1 MTAWALIAALATAGA
16 LFALV
21 RGVTLAL
28 DADHRQS
35 RSHLATLGTGPAPT
49 AVGRTRTRTR
59 RREGGGTPDGMRRW
73 LRRAGLAW
81 EPADLFGVSLATAAV
96 PGAVV
101 AVATGGSAVAGT
113 LVAALGAMLP
123 ALVIQQRASRRAAAL
138 NGQVVETLE
147 VVASSL
153 RSGFGFIQSLELAAR
168 EQPEPISAELLQTIR
183 EVNLGA
189 ATDEALQRLVERTGD
204 ADLALA
210 INAVVIQR
218 RVGGDLSEILGNI
231 SHMIRERIRIR
242 GEIKTLTAQA
252 RMSAWIIGM
261 LPIGL
266 AIALTLM
273 QPDQMRVFID
283 DPVGRILVA
292 TGAGLQVI
300 GFMAVQRV
308 AAIEY

>member
-21 RGVTLAL
+21 RGVGLAL

-35 RSHLATLGTGPAPT
+35 RLRLAALGSDAAPT
-49 AVGRTRTRTR
+49 QPRSRVRTR
-59 RREGGGTPDGMRRW
+59 RREVAGTPDGMRRW

-96 PGAVV
+96 PGAIV
-101 AVATGGSAVAGT
+101 AVMTGGSTAPAVF
-113 LVAALGAMLP
+113 VALLGLLLP
-123 ALVIQQRASRRAAAL
+123 ALVIQRKAARRSAAL

-261 LPIGL
+261 LPIAL
-266 AIALTLM
+266 AVALTLM

-292 TGAGLQVI
+292 TGAGLQII